1 MKDLLIDYSN
11 NHEDIS
17 QPLIFWPSVMIL
29 LLSVVGIMWSLE
41 TPFAFSDVSPI
52 LNWGILFLMVM
63 TVYCFLISFVL
74 AIGLIPFFTS
84 TIMLFLW
91 LENLGYSI
99 MYISIYGITFSLYGI
114 YRGRRIQNNLRSVIE
129 DLQNHKSPLQKTA
142 KNLVVYDGNLNAK
155 VMLIGEAPGRDE
167 DEQGIP
173 FVGRAGQLLNKML
186 LAINLQ
192 REDVYITNVVNWR
205 PAENRT
211 PNDDEILEFLP
222 FLQRQIDI
230 IKPRFIFLLGG
241 VAAKAILS
249 TPLALGKL
257 RGKWHE
263 YKSLNLEEGIPTIAS
278 YHPAF
283 LLRSPQYKKH
293 SWEDLQMLQ
302 EKLKNES

>member
-1 MKDLLIDYSN
+1 MNQSNKKNLEFIVNSGVNYFLQDSPRNWFENEKKSELSNPNINTGDKKMKIDDVIKDLKD
-11 NHEDIS
+11 
-17 QPLIFWPSVMIL
+17 
-29 LLSVVGIMWSLE
+29 
-41 TPFAFSDVSPI
+41 
-52 LNWGILFLMVM
+52 
-63 TVYCFLISFVL
+63 
-74 AIGLIPFFTS
+74 
-84 TIMLFLW
+84 
-91 LENLGYSI
+91 
-99 MYISIYGITFSLYGI
+99 
-114 YRGRRIQNNLRSVIE
+114 
-129 DLQNHKSPLQKTA
+129 HKSNLQKTA

-167 DEQGIP
+167 DQQGIP

-205 PAENRT
+205 PPNNRT
-211 PNDDEILEFLP
+211 PNDEEILEFLP

-230 IKPRFIFLLGG
+230 IKPKFIFLLGG

-263 YKSLNLEEGIPTIAS
+263 YKSLNLDESIPTIAS

-302 EKLKNES
+302 EKLKNVS

>member
-1 MKDLLIDYSN
+1 MNQSNKKNLEFIINSGVNYFLQDSPRNWFENEKKSELSNPIINAGDKKTKID
-11 NHEDIS
+11 E
-17 QPLIFWPSVMIL
+17 
-29 LLSVVGIMWSLE
+29 
-41 TPFAFSDVSPI
+41 
-52 LNWGILFLMVM
+52 
-63 TVYCFLISFVL
+63 
-74 AIGLIPFFTS
+74 
-84 TIMLFLW
+84 
-91 LENLGYSI
+91 
-99 MYISIYGITFSLYGI
+99 
-114 YRGRRIQNNLRSVIE
+114 VIE
-129 DLQNHKSPLQKTA
+129 DLKVHNSNLKKTA
-142 KNLVVYDGNLNAK
+142 KNLVVYDGNLNTK

-205 PAENRT
+205 PPDNRT
-211 PNDDEILEFLP
+211 PNDEEILEFLP

-230 IKPRFIFLLGG
+230 IKPKFIFLLGG

-263 YKSLNLEEGIPTIAS
+263 YKSLNLDESIPTIAS

-302 EKLKNES
+302 EKLKNVS

>member
-1 MKDLLIDYSN
+1 MNQSNKKNLEFIVNSGVNYFLQDSPRNWFENEKKSELSNPNINTGDKKMKIDDVIKDLKD
-11 NHEDIS
+11 
-17 QPLIFWPSVMIL
+17 
-29 LLSVVGIMWSLE
+29 
-41 TPFAFSDVSPI
+41 
-52 LNWGILFLMVM
+52 
-63 TVYCFLISFVL
+63 
-74 AIGLIPFFTS
+74 
-84 TIMLFLW
+84 
-91 LENLGYSI
+91 
-99 MYISIYGITFSLYGI
+99 
-114 YRGRRIQNNLRSVIE
+114 
-129 DLQNHKSPLQKTA
+129 HKSNLQKTA

-167 DEQGIP
+167 DQQGIP

-205 PAENRT
+205 PPDNRT
-211 PNDDEILEFLP
+211 PNDEEILEFLP

-230 IKPRFIFLLGG
+230 IKPKFIFLLGG

-263 YKSLNLEEGIPTIAS
+263 YKSLNLDESILTIAS

-302 EKLKNES
+302 EKLKNVS

>member
-1 MKDLLIDYSN
+1 MNQSNKKNLEFIINSGVNYFLQDSPRKWFENEKKLERSDFNKNTGDKKTQIDEVIKDLK
-11 NHEDIS
+11 
-17 QPLIFWPSVMIL
+17 
-29 LLSVVGIMWSLE
+29 
-41 TPFAFSDVSPI
+41 
-52 LNWGILFLMVM
+52 
-63 TVYCFLISFVL
+63 
-74 AIGLIPFFTS
+74 
-84 TIMLFLW
+84 
-91 LENLGYSI
+91 
-99 MYISIYGITFSLYGI
+99 
-114 YRGRRIQNNLRSVIE
+114 
-129 DLQNHKSPLQKTA
+129 NHKSSLQKTA
-142 KNLVVYDGNLNAK
+142 TKLVVYDGNLNAK

-167 DEQGIP
+167 DQQGIP

-186 LAINLQ
+186 LAIKLK

-205 PAENRT
+205 PPDNRT
-211 PNDDEILEFLP
+211 PNDNEILEFLP

-230 IKPRFIFLLGG
+230 IKPKFIFLLGG

-263 YKSLNLEEGIPTIAS
+263 YKSLNLEQVIPTIAS

-302 EKLKNES
+302 EKLKNE

>member
-1 MKDLLIDYSN
+1 MNQSNKKNLEFIINSGVNYFLQDSPRNWFENEKKLQQSGFNKDTGDKKTQIDEVIKDLK
-11 NHEDIS
+11 NHQS
-17 QPLIFWPSVMIL
+17 S
-29 LLSVVGIMWSLE
+29 
-41 TPFAFSDVSPI
+41 
-52 LNWGILFLMVM
+52 
-63 TVYCFLISFVL
+63 
-74 AIGLIPFFTS
+74 
-84 TIMLFLW
+84 
-91 LENLGYSI
+91 
-99 MYISIYGITFSLYGI
+99 
-114 YRGRRIQNNLRSVIE
+114 
-129 DLQNHKSPLQKTA
+129 LQKTA
-142 KNLVVYDGNLNAK
+142 TKLVVYDGNLNAK

-167 DEQGIP
+167 DQQGIP

-205 PAENRT
+205 PPDNRT
-211 PNDDEILEFLP
+211 PNDNEILEYLP

-230 IKPRFIFLLGG
+230 IKPKFIFLLGG

-263 YKSLNLEEGIPTIAS
+263 YKSLSLDESIPTIAS

-302 EKLKNES
+302 EKLKHVL

>member
-1 MKDLLIDYSN
+1 MNQSNKKNLEFIVNSGVNYFLQDSPRNWFENDKKVELPLANIDAGDKKSLIEVIIKDLK
-11 NHEDIS
+11 NHQS
-17 QPLIFWPSVMIL
+17 S
-29 LLSVVGIMWSLE
+29 
-41 TPFAFSDVSPI
+41 
-52 LNWGILFLMVM
+52 
-63 TVYCFLISFVL
+63 
-74 AIGLIPFFTS
+74 
-84 TIMLFLW
+84 
-91 LENLGYSI
+91 
-99 MYISIYGITFSLYGI
+99 
-114 YRGRRIQNNLRSVIE
+114 
-129 DLQNHKSPLQKTA
+129 LQKTA

-186 LAINLQ
+186 LAIKLQ

-205 PAENRT
+205 PPDNRT
-211 PNDDEILEFLP
+211 PTDDEILEYLP

-230 IKPRFIFLLGG
+230 VKPKFIFLLGG
-241 VAAKAILS
+241 IAAKAILS

-263 YKSLNLEEGIPTIAS
+263 YKSLNLEESILTIAS

>member
-1 MKDLLIDYSN
+1 MNQSNKKNLEFIINSGVNYFLQDSPRNWFENEKKLEQSDFNKNTRDKKTQID
-11 NHEDIS
+11 E
-17 QPLIFWPSVMIL
+17 
-29 LLSVVGIMWSLE
+29 
-41 TPFAFSDVSPI
+41 
-52 LNWGILFLMVM
+52 
-63 TVYCFLISFVL
+63 
-74 AIGLIPFFTS
+74 
-84 TIMLFLW
+84 
-91 LENLGYSI
+91 
-99 MYISIYGITFSLYGI
+99 
-114 YRGRRIQNNLRSVIE
+114 VIK
-129 DLQNHKSPLQKTA
+129 DLQNHKSSLQKTA
-142 KNLVVYDGNLNAK
+142 TKLVVYDGNLNAK

-167 DEQGIP
+167 DQQGIP

-186 LAINLQ
+186 LAINLK

-205 PAENRT
+205 PPDNRT
-211 PNDDEILEFLP
+211 PNDNEILEFLP

-230 IKPRFIFLLGG
+230 IKPKFIFLLGG

-263 YKSLNLEEGIPTIAS
+263 YKSLNLEQAIPTLAS

>member
-1 MKDLLIDYSN
+1 MNQSNKKNLEFIVNSGVNYFLQDSPRNWFENEKKSELSNPNINNGDKKKKIDDVIKDLKD
-11 NHEDIS
+11 
-17 QPLIFWPSVMIL
+17 
-29 LLSVVGIMWSLE
+29 
-41 TPFAFSDVSPI
+41 
-52 LNWGILFLMVM
+52 
-63 TVYCFLISFVL
+63 
-74 AIGLIPFFTS
+74 
-84 TIMLFLW
+84 
-91 LENLGYSI
+91 
-99 MYISIYGITFSLYGI
+99 
-114 YRGRRIQNNLRSVIE
+114 
-129 DLQNHKSPLQKTA
+129 HKSNLQKTA

-167 DEQGIP
+167 DQQGIP

-205 PAENRT
+205 PPDNRT
-211 PNDDEILEFLP
+211 PNDEEILEFLP

-230 IKPRFIFLLGG
+230 IKPKFIFLLGG

-263 YKSLNLEEGIPTIAS
+263 YKSLNLDGSIPTIAS

-302 EKLKNES
+302 EKLKNVS

>member
-1 MKDLLIDYSN
+1 MSNLNINTGDKKWEIDDVIKDLKD
-11 NHEDIS
+11 
-17 QPLIFWPSVMIL
+17 
-29 LLSVVGIMWSLE
+29 
-41 TPFAFSDVSPI
+41 
-52 LNWGILFLMVM
+52 
-63 TVYCFLISFVL
+63 
-74 AIGLIPFFTS
+74 
-84 TIMLFLW
+84 
-91 LENLGYSI
+91 
-99 MYISIYGITFSLYGI
+99 
-114 YRGRRIQNNLRSVIE
+114 
-129 DLQNHKSPLQKTA
+129 HKSNLQKTA

-167 DEQGIP
+167 DQQGIP

-205 PAENRT
+205 PPDNRT
-211 PNDDEILEFLP
+211 PNDEEILEFLP

-230 IKPRFIFLLGG
+230 VKPKFIFLLGG

-263 YKSLNLEEGIPTIAS
+263 YKSLNLDGSIPTIAS

-293 SWEDLQMLQ
+293 SWEDLHCL
-302 EKLKNES
+302 LYTSPSPRD

>member
-1 MKDLLIDYSN
+1 MNQSNKKNLEFIVNSGVNYFLQDSPRNWFESEKKVELPHSNIETDDKKSQIEIIIKDLKDHQS
-11 NHEDIS
+11 
-17 QPLIFWPSVMIL
+17 
-29 LLSVVGIMWSLE
+29 SL
-41 TPFAFSDVSPI
+41 
-52 LNWGILFLMVM
+52 
-63 TVYCFLISFVL
+63 
-74 AIGLIPFFTS
+74 
-84 TIMLFLW
+84 
-91 LENLGYSI
+91 
-99 MYISIYGITFSLYGI
+99 
-114 YRGRRIQNNLRSVIE
+114 R
-129 DLQNHKSPLQKTA
+129 KTA

-186 LAINLQ
+186 LAIKLK

-205 PAENRT
+205 PPDNRT
-211 PNDDEILEFLP
+211 PTDDEILEYLP

-230 IKPRFIFLLGG
+230 VQPKFIFLLGG

-257 RGKWHE
+257 RGNWHE
-263 YKSLNLEEGIPTIAS
+263 YKSLNLEESILTIAS

-283 LLRSPQYKKH
+283 LLRSPQFKKQ

>member
-1 MKDLLIDYSN
+1 MNQSNKKNLEFIVNSGVNYFLQDSPRNWFENEKKSELSNPNINNGDKKMKIDDVIKDLKD
-11 NHEDIS
+11 
-17 QPLIFWPSVMIL
+17 
-29 LLSVVGIMWSLE
+29 
-41 TPFAFSDVSPI
+41 
-52 LNWGILFLMVM
+52 
-63 TVYCFLISFVL
+63 
-74 AIGLIPFFTS
+74 
-84 TIMLFLW
+84 
-91 LENLGYSI
+91 
-99 MYISIYGITFSLYGI
+99 
-114 YRGRRIQNNLRSVIE
+114 
-129 DLQNHKSPLQKTA
+129 HKSNLQKTA

-167 DEQGIP
+167 DQQGIP

-205 PAENRT
+205 PPDNRT
-211 PNDDEILEFLP
+211 PNDEEILEFLP

-230 IKPRFIFLLGG
+230 IKPKFIFLLGG

-263 YKSLNLEEGIPTIAS
+263 YKSLNLDESIPTIAS

-302 EKLKNES
+302 DKLKNVS

>member
-1 MKDLLIDYSN
+1 MNQSNKKNLEFIVNSGVNYFLQDSPRNWFESEKKVELPHINIETDEKKSQIELIIKDLKDHQS
-11 NHEDIS
+11 S
-17 QPLIFWPSVMIL
+17 
-29 LLSVVGIMWSLE
+29 
-41 TPFAFSDVSPI
+41 
-52 LNWGILFLMVM
+52 
-63 TVYCFLISFVL
+63 
-74 AIGLIPFFTS
+74 
-84 TIMLFLW
+84 
-91 LENLGYSI
+91 
-99 MYISIYGITFSLYGI
+99 
-114 YRGRRIQNNLRSVIE
+114 
-129 DLQNHKSPLQKTA
+129 LQKNA
-142 KNLVVYDGNLNAK
+142 KNLVVYDGNLNSK

-186 LAINLQ
+186 LAIKLQ

-205 PAENRT
+205 PPDNRT
-211 PNDDEILEFLP
+211 PTDDEILEYLP

-230 IKPRFIFLLGG
+230 VKPKFIFLLGG

-263 YKSLNLEEGIPTIAS
+263 YKSLNLEESILTIAS

-283 LLRSPQYKKH
+283 LLRSPQYKKQ

>member
-1 MKDLLIDYSN
+1 MNQSNKKNLEFIVNSGVNYFLQDSPRNWFENDKKVELPLANIDTGDKKSLIEVIIKDLK
-11 NHEDIS
+11 NHQS
-17 QPLIFWPSVMIL
+17 
-29 LLSVVGIMWSLE
+29 SLK
-41 TPFAFSDVSPI
+41 
-52 LNWGILFLMVM
+52 
-63 TVYCFLISFVL
+63 
-74 AIGLIPFFTS
+74 
-84 TIMLFLW
+84 
-91 LENLGYSI
+91 
-99 MYISIYGITFSLYGI
+99 
-114 YRGRRIQNNLRSVIE
+114 R
-129 DLQNHKSPLQKTA
+129 TA
-142 KNLVVYDGNLNAK
+142 KNLVVYHGNLNAK
-155 VMLIGEAPGRDE
+155 VMFIGEAPGRDE

-186 LAINLQ
+186 LAIKLR

-205 PAENRT
+205 PPDNRT
-211 PNDDEILEFLP
+211 PTDDEILEYLP

-230 IKPRFIFLLGG
+230 VKPKFIFLLGG
-241 VAAKAILS
+241 IAAKAILS

-263 YKSLNLEEGIPTIAS
+263 YKSLNLEESIQTIAS

>member
-1 MKDLLIDYSN
+1 MNQSNKKNLEFIVNSGVNYFLQDSPRNWFENEKKSELRDPNINAGDKKREIDDVIKDLKD
-11 NHEDIS
+11 
-17 QPLIFWPSVMIL
+17 
-29 LLSVVGIMWSLE
+29 
-41 TPFAFSDVSPI
+41 
-52 LNWGILFLMVM
+52 
-63 TVYCFLISFVL
+63 
-74 AIGLIPFFTS
+74 
-84 TIMLFLW
+84 
-91 LENLGYSI
+91 
-99 MYISIYGITFSLYGI
+99 
-114 YRGRRIQNNLRSVIE
+114 
-129 DLQNHKSPLQKTA
+129 HKSNLQKTA

-167 DEQGIP
+167 DQQGIP
-173 FVGRAGQLLNKML
+173 FVGKAGQLLNKML

-205 PAENRT
+205 PPDNRT
-211 PNDDEILEFLP
+211 PNDEEILEFLP

-230 IKPRFIFLLGG
+230 VKPKFIFLLGG

-263 YKSLNLEEGIPTIAS
+263 YKSLNLDGSIPTIAS

-302 EKLKNES
+302 EKLKNVS

>member
-1 MKDLLIDYSN
+1 MNQSNKKNLEFIVNSGVNYFLQDSPRNWFENEKKSELSNPNINTGDKKMKIDDVIKDLKD
-11 NHEDIS
+11 
-17 QPLIFWPSVMIL
+17 
-29 LLSVVGIMWSLE
+29 
-41 TPFAFSDVSPI
+41 
-52 LNWGILFLMVM
+52 
-63 TVYCFLISFVL
+63 
-74 AIGLIPFFTS
+74 
-84 TIMLFLW
+84 
-91 LENLGYSI
+91 
-99 MYISIYGITFSLYGI
+99 
-114 YRGRRIQNNLRSVIE
+114 
-129 DLQNHKSPLQKTA
+129 HKSNLQKTA

-167 DEQGIP
+167 DQQGIP

-205 PAENRT
+205 PLDNRT
-211 PNDDEILEFLP
+211 PNDEEILEFLP

-230 IKPRFIFLLGG
+230 IKPKFIFLLGG

-257 RGKWHE
+257 RGKLHE
-263 YKSLNLEEGIPTIAS
+263 YKSLNLDESIPTIAS

-302 EKLKNES
+302 EKLKNVS

>member
-1 MKDLLIDYSN
+1 MNQSNKKNLEFIVNSGVNYFLQDSPRNWFENEKKSELTDSNINAGDKKKKIDDVIQDLKD
-11 NHEDIS
+11 
-17 QPLIFWPSVMIL
+17 
-29 LLSVVGIMWSLE
+29 
-41 TPFAFSDVSPI
+41 
-52 LNWGILFLMVM
+52 
-63 TVYCFLISFVL
+63 
-74 AIGLIPFFTS
+74 
-84 TIMLFLW
+84 
-91 LENLGYSI
+91 
-99 MYISIYGITFSLYGI
+99 
-114 YRGRRIQNNLRSVIE
+114 
-129 DLQNHKSPLQKTA
+129 HKSNLQKTA

-167 DEQGIP
+167 DQQGIP

-205 PAENRT
+205 PPDNRT
-211 PNDDEILEFLP
+211 PNDEEILEFLP

-230 IKPRFIFLLGG
+230 IKPKFIFLLGG

-263 YKSLNLEEGIPTIAS
+263 YKSLNLDESIPTIAS

-302 EKLKNES
+302 EKLKNVS